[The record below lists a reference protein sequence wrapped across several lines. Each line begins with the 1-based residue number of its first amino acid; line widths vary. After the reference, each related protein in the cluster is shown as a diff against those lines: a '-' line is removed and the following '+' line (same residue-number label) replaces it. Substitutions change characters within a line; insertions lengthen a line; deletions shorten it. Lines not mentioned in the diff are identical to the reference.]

1 MIPVG
6 LEVNQFTQI
15 RFILEVKFGD
25 NPLTIQ
31 KQPPEVSIKKVFLKI
46 SQNSQKNTCA
56 KASFSIELQTSDL
69 ELY

>member
-25 NPLTIQ
+25 NPLAIQ
-31 KQPPEVSIKKVFLKI
+31 KQPPEVSIKKVILKI
-46 SQNSQKNTCA
+46 SQIHRKTPAPKPLSR
-56 KASFSIELQTSDL
+56 
-69 ELY
+69 

>member
-31 KQPPEVSIKKVFLKI
+31 KQPLEVSIKKVFLKI
-46 SQNSQKNTCA
+46 SQNLQKSTCA

-69 ELY
+69 QLY